1 MKDGTKAKEAITLT
15 EYIQRY
21 FDGSQVDFAAK
32 QGVAKQ
38 QVTQWISKDFIV
50 IDDVLYS
57 SRRELNRKL

>member
-1 MKDGTKAKEAITLT
+1 MKDRTEAKEVISLT
-15 EYIQRY
+15 EYIQRH

-38 QVTQWISKDFIV
+38 QVTQWISKDFLV

-57 SRRELNRKL
+57 ARRELNRKL